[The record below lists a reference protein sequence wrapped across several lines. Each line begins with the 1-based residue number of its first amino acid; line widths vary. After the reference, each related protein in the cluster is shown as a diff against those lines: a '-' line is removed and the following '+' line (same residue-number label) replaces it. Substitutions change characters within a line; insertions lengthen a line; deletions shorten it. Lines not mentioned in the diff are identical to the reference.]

1 MMRNYMNLFFVA
13 VTTILLA
20 ASCNTTP
27 NTQRTVN
34 PETAQLTRTVAA
46 EAKAIQVKFE
56 GKTITL
62 NTEDIVG
69 TAQAMSAEDQDAQ
82 KLMAVGNSLMA
93 AEKEAQVLDVN
104 FTMSEEPVENGM
116 FIFGIQTDEA
126 KDLTIEMLD
135 EEGFTTVANNQFQV
149 TQGNNYKA
157 LNVQSLDNGSYNF
170 RLKDAQGKELN
181 RKVMIAGQE

>member
-13 VTTILLA
+13 VATILLA

-27 NTQRTVN
+27 
-34 PETAQLTRTVAA
+34 ETTAPDAENAQLTRTVAS
-46 EAKAIQVKFE
+46 EAKAIQVEFE

-69 TAQAMSAEDQDAQ
+69 NAQAMSAEDQDAQ
-82 KLMAVGNSLMA
+82 KLMAVNNSLMA
-93 AEKEAQVLDVN
+93 AEKTAQVLDVN

-116 FIFGIQTDEA
+116 FIFGIETEEA
-126 KDLTIEMLD
+126 KDLTLEMLD
-135 EEGFTTVANNQFQV
+135 EEGFNTVANNQFQV
-149 TQGNNYKA
+149 NQGNNYKA
-157 LNVQSLDNGSYNF
+157 LNVQSLDNGTYNF
-170 RLKDAQGKELN
+170 RLKDSQGKELN

>member
-13 VTTILLA
+13 VATILLA
-20 ASCNTTP
+20 ASCDTTP
-27 NTQRTVN
+27 ETSQNVN
-34 PETAQLTRTVAA
+34 PENAQLTRTVAS
-46 EAKAIQVKFE
+46 EAKAIQVEFE

-69 TAQAMSAEDQDAQ
+69 TAQAMNAADADAA
-82 KLMAVGNSLMA
+82 KLAAVNNSLMA
-93 AEKEAQVLDVN
+93 AEKEAQALDVT

-116 FIFGIQTDEA
+116 FIFGIQSENE

-135 EEGFTTVANNQFQV
+135 EEGFAMVANNQFKV
-149 TQGNNYKA
+149 TEGNNYKA

-170 RLKDAQGKELN
+170 RLKDDQGKELN

>member
-1 MMRNYMNLFFVA
+1 MRNYMNLFLA
-13 VTTILLA
+13 ATATILLTV
-20 ASCNTTP
+20 SCNTTP
-27 NTQRTVN
+27 ENKKTVN
-34 PETAQLTRTVAA
+34 PETAQLTRTVASD
-46 EAKAIQVKFE
+46 AKAIQVEFE

-82 KLMAVGNSLMA
+82 KLMAVNNSLMG
-93 AEKEAQVLDVN
+93 AEKEAQTLEVN

-116 FIFGIQTDEA
+116 FIFGIEAEEA

-135 EEGFTTVANNQFQV
+135 EEGFTTVANNQFQI

-157 LNVQSLDNGSYNF
+157 LNVQSLDNGTYNF
-170 RLKDAQGKELN
+170 RLKDNQGKELN
-181 RKVMIAGQE
+181 RKVIIAGQE

>member
-1 MMRNYMNLFFVA
+1 MMRNYMNLFFA
-13 VTTILLA
+13 AAATILLA
-20 ASCNTTP
+20 ASCNTT
-27 NTQRTVN
+27 T
-34 PETAQLTRTVAA
+34 PETKTVDPKDAQLTRTVAV
-46 EAKAIQVKFE
+46 EAKAIQVEFE

-82 KLMAVGNSLMA
+82 KLMAVGSSLMA
-93 AEKEAQVLDVN
+93 AEKEAQILDVN
-104 FTMSEEPVENGM
+104 FTMSDDPVQNGM
-116 FIFGIQTDEA
+116 FIFGIETEEA

-149 TQGNNYKA
+149 NQGNNYKA
-157 LNVQSLDNGSYNF
+157 LNVQSLDNGTYNF

-181 RKVMIAGQE
+181 RTVKVAGQE